1 MPHLHLP
8 AEHSDAD
15 LVLATTLADVVGS
28 EELYVAWTHETG
40 GGAIPEIEAL
50 VRERRPAGNPLGEL
64 FAALRAG
71 ARALWRGIVEGSTA
85 SPRTPIPPTVHGR
98 PHAAGE
104 PSS

>member
-28 EELYVAWTHETG
+28 EDLYVAWTHDAG
-40 GGAIPEIEAL
+40 GGAIPEVEAL
-50 VRERRPAGNPLGEL
+50 IRERHAPVNPVAEL
-64 FAALRAG
+64 WAALRAG
-71 ARALWRGIVEGSTA
+71 ARTLWRGIVEGSA
-85 SPRTPIPPTVHGR
+85 SSSRTPIPPTVHGR

-104 PSS
+104 PSA

>member
-15 LVLATTLADVVGS
+15 LVLATTLAEVVGS
-28 EELYVAWTHETG
+28 EDLYVAWTHDAG
-40 GGAIPEIEAL
+40 GGAIPEIDAL
-50 VRERRPAGNPLGEL
+50 VRERRAAGGPLAEL

-71 ARALWRGIVEGSTA
+71 ALTLWRGIVEGSSA
-85 SPRTPIPPTVHGR
+85 SSRTPIPPTVHGL
-98 PHAAGE
+98 PHTAE